1 MTKTIVN
8 PPSLPKPSGYVHG
21 IITEG
26 GRMLFLAGQPGLDA
40 SGRIAVPGDLVAQFA
55 QAVSNLQTV
64 VQAAGGKLTDIV
76 KLTIYVRD
84 RDAYKAN
91 LKPLGAVWLS
101 HFGRFYPAVTLVQVV
116 DLFDDGALVEIDGI
130 AVLHAD

>member
-1 MTKTIVN
+1 MIVN

-21 IITEG
+21 IIAEG

-40 SGRIAVPGDLVAQFA
+40 SGRIAAPDDLVAQFS
-55 QAVSNLQTV
+55 QAVSNLRTV

-84 RDAYKAN
+84 RNAYKAN
-91 LKPLGAVWLS
+91 LKPLGAAWHS
-101 HFGRFYPAVTLVQVV
+101 FFGHYYPTVTLVQIV

-130 AVLHAD
+130 AVLQAD